1 MSLTNKNYILKIAV
15 CASLLVSG
23 VIFTAGTATAQEAK
37 KKAAGKVKNA
47 AEKKETAAKKTD
59 ESFEKSVKA
68 EYDKKMIGAIKLF
81 SQKKDALAAKTRAEV
96 EDVLTL
102 AADQAQRGFYGDAL
116 VVLDEIEG
124 ILSGTKKE
132 SEPIVIRNEETGTV
146 KSYQF
151 DINKENQV
159 VSSTREENA
168 AGEEVKPVKPA
179 AVEEASATTA
189 PDGKF
194 KLERLSAAEQKLYN
208 DLLYVLPKAED
219 ESKMHQSP
227 ENSRRL
233 VRMRRVFYT
242 IKKKGMGFPVDES
255 VLAELIK

>member
-1 MSLTNKNYILKIAV
+1 MSLINKSYILKIAV

-23 VIFTAGTATAQEAK
+23 VIFTADISVAQEAK
-37 KKAAGKVKNA
+37 KKTAAKAKPA
-47 AEKKETAAKKTD
+47 AEKKAASAKKSD
-59 ESFEKSVKA
+59 DSFEKSVKT

-81 SQKKDALAAKTRAEV
+81 SQKKDGLSAKTRAEV

-116 VVLDEIEG
+116 VVLEEIEG

-132 SEPIVIRNEETGTV
+132 SEAIVIRNEETGTV

-168 AGEEVKPVKPA
+168 AGEEVKPVKAA
-179 AVEEASATTA
+179 AVEVTSATTA

-194 KLERLSAAEQKLYN
+194 KIERLSAAEQKLYN